1 MEEDSNVI
9 FFNTHMSGELELKG
23 YPCVL
28 TYAST
33 TYAEN
38 SLAFSFPKNS
48 PYRKLF
54 SYFLLAMRQTG
65 QIQRLYDMHIT
76 RINTLKQE
84 HEKCMKQPKSFFQK
98 CRPNEPNCVPA
109 INLKI
114 VITAL
119 VIIIGG
125 SILSVLIMI
134 IERMDYK
141 NQFNTCSIIKNNIPP
156 KCFMKQRGVLI
167 LSSVVLFI
175 SVIIVFALLGHYTIG
190 QNHNNK

>member
-1 MEEDSNVI
+1 
-9 FFNTHMSGELELKG
+9 MSGELELKG

-28 TYAST
+28 TYAPA

-76 RINTLKQE
+76 RWNTLKQE
-84 HEKCMKQPKSFFQK
+84 HEKCMKKPKTFFQT

-134 IERMDYK
+134 IERIDNS
-141 NQFNTCSIIKNNIPP
+141 NQFNHCSNLQNNIPQ
-156 KCFMKQRGVLI
+156 KCFMKQRGILI

-175 SVIIVFALLGHYTIG
+175 SVIIVFALLGQYTIG
-190 QNHNNK
+190 QNNNNK

>member
-1 MEEDSNVI
+1 
-9 FFNTHMSGELELKG
+9 
-23 YPCVL
+23 
-28 TYAST
+28 
-33 TYAEN
+33 
-38 SLAFSFPKNS
+38 
-48 PYRKLF
+48 
-54 SYFLLAMRQTG
+54 
-65 QIQRLYDMHIT
+65 MHIT
-76 RINTLKQE
+76 RMNTLKQE
-84 HEKCMKQPKSFFQK
+84 HEKCMKQPKTFFQT

-134 IERMDYK
+134 IERMDYN
-141 NQFNTCSIIKNNIPP
+141 NQFHTCSNIKNNIPP
-156 KCFMKQRGVLI
+156 KCFMKQQGVLI

-190 QNHNNK
+190 QNHNNKWFFLLKLILYLIIYSFSLNKENVAFEKSIKFHNLKIFL